1 MSSSLFSFVWGKLLC
16 HSDPPQR
23 APGASPSAHN
33 ISSAAG
39 TDRTNFPRGVP
50 TRNTF
55 HLGQQRGARDQ
66 QGSPYHGAPASPSLS
81 HGNSQQRRP
90 GASGIFSKFTSKFV
104 RRWDRQKRVNKSLNL
119 HRNES
124 HWFREVL
131 MAREE
136 TRVWWCEDECD
147 ESRVFSAV
155 KFGLG
160 GDEKEQKETWRQS
173 ERRPHWHISTF
184 SHLLLRVFSKV
195 SVFIFS

>member
-1 MSSSLFSFVWGKLLC
+1 MFKYWSCHILIFFCFLFFGEKLLC

-81 HGNSQQRRP
+81 HDNSQQRRP
-90 GASGIFSKFTSKFV
+90 AASGIFSKFTSKFV
-104 RRWDRQKRVNKSLNL
+104 RRWDRQ
-119 HRNES
+119 
-124 HWFREVL
+124 
-131 MAREE
+131 
-136 TRVWWCEDECD
+136 
-147 ESRVFSAV
+147 RVFDKSVDWHRAAAMTGKVTDFRRCVNNPRSPIVAERGGVRMVVFSSV
-155 KFGLG
+155 KDRLG
-160 GDEKEQKETWRQS
+160 ADEK
-173 ERRPHWHISTF
+173 
-184 SHLLLRVFSKV
+184 
-195 SVFIFS
+195 